1 MRKIESE
8 LYAVQPVGV
17 AQVLERGVIYQ
28 DEHRIA
34 VNCENFKLES
44 PRPADPSPQRKTNR

>member
-17 AQVLERGVIYQ
+17 TQVLERSIIYR

-44 PRPADPSPQRKTNR
+44 PHPADPSPQRKTNR